1 MLLAAKILIGAFS
14 VISVASF
21 VLYLVDKLQ
30 AENRLPRIPEWVLLL
45 VPFIGGGTGAVFG
58 MLVFHHK
65 TNHWYFTLINSIA
78 FIWQAALIVYLV
90 CATPIK

>member
-1 MLLAAKILIGAFS
+1 MLLAAKICIIAFGI
-14 VISVASF
+14 ISVASF

-65 TNHWYFTLINSIA
+65 TKHWYFTLINSIA
-78 FIWQAALIVYLV
+78 FVWQAALVIYFVFS
-90 CATPIK
+90 A

>member
-1 MLLAAKILIGAFS
+1 MLLAAKILMIAFG

-45 VPFIGGGTGAVFG
+45 VPFIGGGVGAAFG

-65 TNHWYFTLINSIA
+65 TNHWYFTLINLIA
-78 FIWQAALIVYLV
+78 FLWQAALVVCLV
-90 CATPIK
+90 GATPTP

>member
-1 MLLAAKILIGAFS
+1 MIVTKALIIAFGVVS
-14 VISVASF
+14 LASF
-21 VLYLVDKLQ
+21 VLYIVDKLQ

-65 TNHWYFTLINSIA
+65 TKHWCFYFVNAVGILLH
-78 FIWQAALIVYLV
+78 AAILV
-90 CATPIK
+90 FLLNMA

>member
-1 MLLAAKILIGAFS
+1 MLVTKILIISFG

-21 VLYLVDKLQ
+21 ILYMVDKLQ

-58 MLVFHHK
+58 MLVFNHK
-65 TNHWYFTLINSIA
+65 TRHWYFTLINSIA
-78 FIWQAALIVYLV
+78 FVWQAALVIYSVF
-90 CATPIK
+90 AGI

>member
-1 MLLAAKILIGAFS
+1 MIVTKALIIAFGVVS
-14 VISVASF
+14 LASF
-21 VLYLVDKLQ
+21 VLYIVDKLQ

-65 TNHWYFTLINSIA
+65 TKHWYFTLINSIA
-78 FIWQAALIVYLV
+78 FIWQAALVIFCVFKG
-90 CATPIK
+90 I

>member
-1 MLLAAKILIGAFS
+1 MIVTKALIIAFGVVS
-14 VISVASF
+14 LASF
-21 VLYLVDKLQ
+21 VLYIVDKLQ

-65 TNHWYFTLINSIA
+65 TKHWYFTLINSIA
-78 FIWQAALIVYLV
+78 FVWQAALVIFCVFKG
-90 CATPIK
+90 I